1 MKQEP
6 SGTTSKTSLRPLYPD
21 IQPHG
26 RGRLRVSPLHELY
39 YEECGNPAGKPA
51 VVLHGGPGGGITPFL
66 RQLHDPQAYRIIL
79 FDQRG
84 CGASTPY
91 AELTGNTT
99 WDLVEDMERLRRHL
113 GIEKWQVAGGSWG
126 STLALAYAERHPERV
141 TEIIMRGIFTIRRQE
156 IQWFYQRG
164 TDALFPDLWEGF
176 VAPIPEE
183 ERHDLLSAYH
193 RRLTGD
199 DTAVQL
205 ACARAWSSWEAATI
219 SLLPDARRV
228 ADFSQDR
235 FALAF
240 ARIES
245 HYFMNRGFFER
256 DGQLIADAHL
266 LRGIPCVIIQGRYD
280 VVTPMETAW
289 ALHRAWPEAQFIV
302 VPDAGHTATEPGI
315 TDAMVRATD
324 SFRHASTA

>member
-6 SGTTSKTSLRPLYPD
+6 SGKTALRQLYPD
-21 IQPHG
+21 SQPYG
-26 RGRLRVSPLHELY
+26 RGRLRVSALHELY
-39 YEECGNPAGKPA
+39 YEECGNPAGQPA
-51 VVLHGGPGGGITPFL
+51 LVLHGGPGGGITPFL

-84 CGASTPY
+84 CGASTPH
-91 AELTGNTT
+91 AELAENTT
-99 WDLVEDMERLRRHL
+99 WDLVADMEQLRQHL
-113 GIEKWQVAGGSWG
+113 GIERCQVAGGSWV

-141 TEIIMRGIFTIRRQE
+141 TEIILRGIFTIRRQE

-176 VAPIPEE
+176 VAPIPVA

-193 RRLTGD
+193 RRLTGA

-205 ACARAWSSWEAATI
+205 ACARAWSIWEAATL
-219 SLLPDARRV
+219 SLLPDAKRV
-228 ADFSQDR
+228 ADFGQDR

-240 ARIES
+240 ARIEC
-245 HYFMNRGFFER
+245 HFFMNRGFFER
-256 DGQLIADAHL
+256 DGQLIGDAHL
-266 LRGIPCVIIQGRYD
+266 LRGIPGVIIQGRYD

-324 SFRHASTA
+324 SFRHARTT